1 MERVE
6 LDKWL
11 ERIKASD
18 NETSA
23 KSVQWQVYRRMWQ
36 MRLPRFTTEKEQQF
50 RANTYVPIVHSAV
63 FSFAAREL
71 MYIFGIP
78 DSITTTVDGSRDS
91 KKLQELG
98 DMSQS
103 VFSILLQQPEL
114 FPPMCYGTQ
123 DKYVYGNIGYKVLPH
138 KDPYKIAKTDVI
150 LPWKFLKDAN
160 AATWGEC
167 AWAGHRK
174 LVSKEYL
181 LSKDYYDKKIVEGL
195 EEKKN
200 AFAQQLNI
208 RSDLEEGK
216 GILITEIWDK
226 TTSQFFTLAEEK
238 SIIREPTDFPHG
250 IFPYVWG
257 SCYGESNTPWGFG
270 IAFILRWIQ
279 YYANYIRNMRMQ
291 NLMTSV
297 VNALVVPSQGIVLG
311 DVKNL
316 VPGGYVR
323 VDDMN
328 QAPKQL
334 YAVDVTRGLEEQIA
348 ILQNEA
354 ERALGLTPYAQAQ
367 VPSKRMTT
375 PEVMALSQGSGR
387 GWLTAKLAESQI
399 WVPWA
404 NIVFQYMAY
413 APKDLFT
420 KLVGKTSRTPSDLKK
435 HKIQARATMSQN
447 VLNDEER
454 RREVVQFLTIM
465 QAAPQF
471 LKMDKLVELLAG
483 TFRRVDGIKGLI
495 KTEEE
500 IAAERQ
506 SLMEQMART
515 QQIGQLQGRGG
526 GMAVGPLRPEGG

>member
-1 MERVE
+1 MEKLE

-11 ERIKASD
+11 KRIKESD
-18 NETSA
+18 DDTA
-23 KSVQWQVYRRMWQ
+23 TKSVQWQVYRRMWQ

-91 KKLQELG
+91 KKLQELE

-103 VFSILLQQPEL
+103 VFSILLQQPKL

-138 KDPYKIAKTDVI
+138 RDKYKIAKTDVI
-150 LPWKFLKDAN
+150 LPWNFLKDAN
-160 AATWGEC
+160 AATWEEC

-181 LSKDYYDKKIVEGL
+181 LNKPYYDTEIIEKL
-195 EEKKN
+195 EEKN
-200 AFAQQLNI
+200 AFKQQLNI
-208 RSDLEEGK
+208 RGDLGEGK
-216 GILITEIWDK
+216 GILISEIWDK
-226 TTSQFFTLAEEK
+226 TTGKFFTLAEDDLL
-238 SIIREPTDFPHG
+238 IREPTDFPYD

-279 YYANYIRNMRMQ
+279 YYTNYIRNMRIQ
-291 NLMTSV
+291 NLITSV
-297 VNALVVPSQGIVLG
+297 VNALVVPSHGVVLG

-316 VPGGYVR
+316 RPGGFVR

-334 YAVDVTRGLEEQIA
+334 YAVDISRGLEEEIA
-348 ILQNEA
+348 ILSGEA
-354 ERALGLTPYAQAQ
+354 EKALGLTPYAQSQ

-387 GWLTAKLAESQI
+387 FWLTAKLAESQV

-404 NIVFQYMAY
+404 NIILQYMAH
-413 APKDLFT
+413 APKDLFA
-420 KLVGKTSRTPSDLKK
+420 KLVGKTSRTPADLKK

-454 RREVVQFLTIM
+454 KREVTQFLTIM

-471 LKMDKLVELLAG
+471 LKMDKLVELLVS
-483 TFRRVDGIKGLI
+483 TFRRVDGIKGVI
-495 KTEEE
+495 KSNEEVE
-500 IAAERQ
+500 TDRQ
-506 SLMEQMART
+506 KLMEQMAQA
-515 QQIGQLQGRGG
+515 QQIANLQGGG
-526 GMAVGPLRPEGG
+526 GRMAVGPLRPEGR

>member
-1 MERVE
+1 MAELK

-11 ERIKASD
+11 ERIKASTD
-18 NETSA
+18 ETSTQ
-23 KSVQWQVYRRMWQ
+23 SVQWQVFRRMWQ
-36 MRLPRFTTEKEQQF
+36 MRLPRYTTEKEQQF
-50 RANTYVPIVHSAV
+50 KANTYVPIVHSAV

-78 DSITTTVDGSRDS
+78 DSITTAVDGSRDS
-91 KKLQELG
+91 KKLQELE

-103 VFSILLQQPEL
+103 VFSILLQYPEL
-114 FPPMCYGTQ
+114 FPPMCFGTQ
-123 DKYVYGNIGYKVLPH
+123 EKYVYGNIGYKVLPH
-138 KDPYKIAKTDVI
+138 KDKYKIAKTDVI
-150 LPWKFLKDAN
+150 LPWNFLKDAD

-181 LSKDYYDKKIVEGL
+181 LSKDYYDKKIIEGL
-195 EEKKN
+195 KEQN
-200 AFAQQLNI
+200 AFKMQLNI
-208 RSDLEEGK
+208 RDNIGEGK
-216 GILITEIWDK
+216 GILISEIWDK
-226 TTSQFFTLAEEK
+226 NTGQFFTLADEK
-238 SIIREPTDFPHG
+238 YLIRELTDFPHG
-250 IFPYVWG
+250 IFPYIWG
-257 SCYGESNTPWGFG
+257 GCYGESNTPWGFG

-279 YYANYIRNMRMQ
+279 YYCNYIRNMRMQ

-297 VNALVVPSQGIVLG
+297 VNALVVPTQGVVMS

-316 VPGGYVR
+316 RPGGYVR
-323 VDDMN
+323 VHDMQ

-348 ILQNEA
+348 ILQGEA
-354 ERALGLTPYAQAQ
+354 EKALGLTPYAQSQ

-387 GWLTAKLAESQI
+387 FWMTAKLAESQV

-404 NIVFQYMAY
+404 NIILEYMAY

-420 KLVGKTSRTPSDLKK
+420 KLVGKTSRTPADLKK

-495 KTEEE
+495 KTNEEVE
-500 IAAERQ
+500 AERQ
-506 SLMEQMART
+506 QLMAQMAQA
-515 QQIGQLQGRGG
+515 QQIAGLQGGG
-526 GMAVGPLRPEGG
+526 GRMAVPPLRPQGE